1 MCRTVTSTMDQT
13 GCLDDFSHTNERT
26 RAEYVVA
33 SRRPSNHAKSHPNP
47 NGTSVSL
54 PDFSGSDVSGLT
66 NHQNH
71 QQQQQQ
77 QGHYYDA
84 SRHSKQP
91 SQYQRSPANTS
102 LTPLSASTPN
112 PYYFPSAVDAMS
124 LSYETRTFPSYP
136 SMMHEHPQEQDDNDV
151 QHHRYPSPP
160 PPLSE
165 NPYHPQNIDP
175 TAGINMEMPELPQK
189 DESDAPSP
197 GRSRPI
203 PKPDREVTKGEDG
216 RFVCT
221 WAGCTEEVKSFNRKC
236 EWSKVSGCAFPKYI

>member
-1 MCRTVTSTMDQT
+1 MDQ
-13 GCLDDFSHTNERT
+13 GCLDAFSNTNERT
-26 RAEYVVA
+26 RAEYVVGGRHS
-33 SRRPSNHAKSHPNP
+33 SRANSNP
-47 NGTSVSL
+47 NGTSATL
-54 PDFSGSDVSGLT
+54 PDFSGSDDLSGLT

-71 QQQQQQ
+71 QQQQGQ
-77 QGHYYDA
+77 YYEA
-84 SRHSKQP
+84 SRHSSKPP

-102 LTPLSASTPN
+102 LTPLSASTSN
-112 PYYFPSAVDAMS
+112 TYFNYPSAVDTMS

-216 RFVCT
+216 RFICT
-221 WAGCTEEVKSFNRKC
+221 WTGCTEEVKSFNRKC
-236 EWSKVSGCAFPKYI
+236 EWSKVSGCAFPKYFRTYN